1 MRREGRGTMSAV
13 FELRKLLE
21 DLERTST
28 NVIDIVRDG
37 HPLVPWRLY
46 PGDSGIF
53 DRRTRY
59 QFYFHSHGLDTEAS
73 HFHTVR
79 LFDDH
84 TAHLIAISM
93 TTDGWPQAL
102 FTLNLWAIGDAYETA
117 GNLRR
122 YVRDFHLAEAV
133 GPPPLI
139 RFVNL
144 IFQAFGPQIEQLQ
157 EQKIEMLSRYR
168 AVHPDRDIFEDR
180 SLEILSRVEID
191 VRAPAALAVSKPRRL
206 VNRRKPA

>member
-1 MRREGRGTMSAV
+1 MSAI
-13 FELRKLLE
+13 FELRRLLE
-21 DLERTST
+21 ELDRNGT
-28 NVIDIVRDG
+28 NVIDMVRDG
-37 HPLVPWRLY
+37 QPLVPWRLY

-53 DRRTRY
+53 DRRTRC
-59 QFYFHSHGLDTEAS
+59 QFYYHSHGVDTEAG

-93 TTDGWPQAL
+93 ATDGWPQAL

-117 GNLRR
+117 GRLCR
-122 YVRDFHLAEAV
+122 YVRVFHLAEHV
-133 GPPPLI
+133 GPPPLV

-144 IFQAFGPQIEQLQ
+144 IFQAFGSQIEQLQ
-157 EQKIEMLSRYR
+157 EQKIETLSKYR
-168 AVHPDRDIFEDR
+168 MAHPDHDVFEER

-191 VRAPAALAVSKPRRL
+191 VRAPVALAVSRPRRL

>member
-1 MRREGRGTMSAV
+1 MNARTMSAV
-13 FELRKLLE
+13 FELRNLLE
-21 DLERTST
+21 DLERIGT
-28 NVIDIVRDG
+28 NVIDMVRG
-37 HPLVPWRLY
+37 GQPLVPWRLY

-59 QFYFHSHGLDTEAS
+59 QFYYHSHGLDTEAG

-117 GNLRR
+117 EKLWR
-122 YVRDFHLAEAV
+122 YVRDFHLAEHV
-133 GPPPLI
+133 GPPPLV

-157 EQKIEMLSRYR
+157 EQKIETLSRYR
-168 AVHPDRDIFEDR
+168 IAHPDHDVFEDR
-180 SLEILSRVEID
+180 SMEILSRVAID
-191 VRAPAALAVSKPRRL
+191 VRAPAALAASTRRRL